1 MPQPIV
7 RAYRGFLDLP
17 IIRVQRERLAHDRE
31 LVDPRTVAEHRIAHQ
46 RSLDAGGPGCP
57 YCV

>member
-17 IIRVQRERLAHDRE
+17 IIRVQRERLEHDRG
-31 LVDPRTVAEHRIAHQ
+31 LIDPRCITEHRMAHQ
-46 RSLDAGGPGCP
+46 RSLDGGGEGCP
-57 YCV
+57 FCL